1 MADKPRLA
9 MLHLAGCFG
18 CNMSF
23 LDLDERLLELF
34 EVVDLDFSPFTD
46 FAWFDKRC
54 TIGLIEGGISNEENL
69 RVLEGLRKNCDI
81 LVSVGACALNG
92 NIPAMRNNLS
102 VKACLEE
109 AYVNGPTV
117 YNPHRIIPSHRELPL
132 LLDKVYPCHQVVK
145 IDHFLP
151 GCPPSADAI
160 WKAVQDLLAGR
171 GIELPYPLLKYD

>member
-9 MLHLAGCFG
+9 TLHLAGCFG

-23 LDLDERLLELF
+23 LDLDERLLQLF
-34 EVVDLDFSPFTD
+34 EHVDLDFSPFTD
-46 FAWFDKRC
+46 FPWFERRIA
-54 TIGLIEGGISNEENL
+54 IGLIEGGCSNEENL
-69 RVLEGLRKNCDI
+69 HVLQGLRKNCDV

-92 NIPAMRNNLS
+92 NVPAMRNNLS
-102 VKACLEE
+102 VKECFDE
-109 AYVNGPTV
+109 AYINGPTV
-117 YNPHRIIPSHRELPL
+117 YNPRRILPSDRELPL

-160 WKAVQDLLAGR
+160 WQAVTSLLEGR
-171 GIELPYPLLKYD
+171 PIDLPYPLLKYD